1 MLHKATMSR
10 KHYITICTAK
20 TAQFL
25 FSGFRENCQTG
36 RKGMQNSKNKFYRNI
51 SASQVVFLFSNLSL
65 SFLSV
70 ADNYK
75 EEKEKPA
82 FCSSLPLGFLC
93 YDIFSKF
100 SRIK

>member
-25 FSGFRENCQTG
+25 FNVKTVKPVGKACKIQKTNFIET
-36 RKGMQNSKNKFYRNI
+36 YRL
-51 SASQVVFLFSNLSL
+51 AKWFFLFSNLSL